1 MTKSEALTQALIL
14 AIIAPTEE
22 QSERASYMAAW
33 ISDGMTEMQVET
45 CKAAALLETIKCATH

>member
-22 QSERASYMAAW
+22 QSERASYMAAG
-33 ISDGMTEMQVET
+33 IADGMTEM
-45 CKAAALLETIKCATH
+45 KAAALLETTKCATH